1 MFPAVHKRSGWRAAL
16 MTILGRAYPRVIGT
30 LREKSW
36 IFFEI
41 FLPLVGMSAYVFVY
55 RGLGAPEAYV
65 GFVVVGGAMTA
76 FWLNV
81 LWSMGSQL
89 YWEKET
95 GNLGLYIMAPCSLM
109 SILLGMALGGM
120 VATSARAVV
129 ILFLGAA
136 LFHVHFAVANF
147 VQLFAVFM
155 LTMAALYGLGMM
167 FSSLFLLMGRE
178 AWHFSHLAMEPVYL
192 VSGFFFPLRS
202 FPYWISA
209 AASILPLSL
218 GLDAMRQL
226 VFPPGTILP
235 FLGVKTEIALLGVL
249 AVLFIAAARRLL
261 GHMEQLAMRE
271 GRLTDRGA

>member
-1 MFPAVHKRSGWRAAL
+1 MFPAVHKRTGWRAAL
-16 MTILGRAYPRVIGT
+16 MTIFGRAYPRVIGAT
-30 LREKSW
+30 RELSW

-41 FLPLVGMSAYVFVY
+41 FLPLMSLCAYVFVY
-55 RGLGAPEAYV
+55 RALHAPEQYV

-89 YWEKET
+89 YWEKEN
-95 GNLGLYIMAPCSLM
+95 GNLALYIMAPCPLM

-120 VATSARAVV
+120 VATSARALV
-129 ILFLGAA
+129 ILALGTW
-136 LFHVHFAVANF
+136 LFHVQFAVSNF
-147 VQLFAVFM
+147 AELFGVFT

-167 FSSLFLLMGRE
+167 FSSMFLLLGRE

-202 FPYWISA
+202 FPFWISA

-226 VFPPGTILP
+226 VFPPGTIHP
-235 FLGVKTEIALLGVL
+235 FLGVKLEIAFLAVL

-261 GHMEQLAMRE
+261 DHMERLAVRE